1 MIDSHAPILPARPS
15 ETPHLI
21 TRAHQLAERGRRRS
35 TRLAKVTRYA
45 FDADRAALV
54 ATWATGRGDLAQ
66 TVATL
71 PPQVT
76 TDQATDLASNLTTL
90 SRFQWRTYTHPAS
103 AAGDPDV
110 PNSEAWRRAE
120 ERRNF
125 KEVEAGLRSP
135 NLPTDEGLLVSYSGV
150 VESAHR
156 IGRTLHDIDDD
167 ALRETVAAEV
177 RTEQEAIESAERG
190 DLSGRARQAVELS
203 RPDVSPAQV
212 HAADALLRTDPLGTI
227 ELFTELDPASASVA
241 AAHWLY
247 AAAEV
252 AGEAANVPTTDV
264 VAEADEIEALQVE
277 TPTLVLERLSAGD
290 TPTEVVLDLIAEAM
304 AVHEGRI
311 PAPWTLVARVAE
323 MEAQAHRFGV
333 DADTREAMLA
343 GFRISRLDPAR
354 PALDLLEDLLD
365 GIRGCLL
372 LYAAH
377 TDQDDAESR
386 FAEDVRLEADA
397 DPEDLL

>member
-1 MIDSHAPILPARPS
+1 M
-15 ETPHLI
+15 
-21 TRAHQLAERGRRRS
+21 
-35 TRLAKVTRYA
+35 TRYA

-125 KEVEAGLRSP
+125 KEVEAGLRNP
-135 NLPTDEGLLVSYSGV
+135 HLPTDEGLLVSYSGV

-156 IGRTLHDIDDD
+156 IGRTLHDIDHA
-167 ALRETVAAEV
+167 ALLETVAAEV

-212 HAADALLRTDPLGTI
+212 HAADALLRNDPLGSI

-252 AGEAANVPTTDV
+252 AGEAANVATTDV
-264 VAEADEIEALQVE
+264 VAEADDIEALQVE
-277 TPTLVLERLSAGD
+277 TPTLVLERLAAGD

-304 AVHEGRI
+304 AVHEGRV
-311 PAPWTLVARVAE
+311 PAPWSLVARVADI
-323 MEAQAHRFGV
+323 EAQAHRFGV
-333 DADTREAMLA
+333 DADTREAMLTS
-343 GFRISRLDPAR
+343 FRISRLDPAR

-377 TDQDDAESR
+377 TEHDDAETETR

>member
-1 MIDSHAPILPARPS
+1 M
-15 ETPHLI
+15 
-21 TRAHQLAERGRRRS
+21 
-35 TRLAKVTRYA
+35 TRYA
-45 FDADRAALV
+45 FDADRSALV
-54 ATWATGRGDLAQ
+54 AIWATGRGDVAR
-66 TVATL
+66 TVAAL

-103 AAGDPDV
+103 AVGDPDV

-125 KEVEAGLRSP
+125 KEVEAGLRTP

-150 VESAHR
+150 IESAHCV
-156 IGRTLHDIDDD
+156 GRTLHEIDDD
-167 ALRETVAAEV
+167 TLRDTVVAEV
-177 RTEQEAIESAERG
+177 GTEQEAIESAERG

-212 HAADALLRTDPLGTI
+212 HAADTLLRADPLGTI

-252 AGEAANVPTTDV
+252 AGEVASVPTTDV
-264 VAEADEIEALQVE
+264 VTEADDIEALQVE
-277 TPTLVLERLSAGD
+277 TPTLVLERLTAGE
-290 TPTEVVLDLIAEAM
+290 TPTDVVVDLIAEAM
-304 AVHEGRI
+304 AVHEGRV
-311 PAPWTLVARVAE
+311 PAPWSLVARVADI
-323 MEAQAHRFGV
+323 EAQAHKFGV
-333 DADTREAMLA
+333 DADTRDAMLA
-343 GFRISRLDPAR
+343 GFRISHLDPAR

-372 LYAAH
+372 LYTAH
-377 TDQDDAESR
+377 TDAIEPEAQ
-386 FAEDVRLEADA
+386 FAADVRLEADA

>member
-1 MIDSHAPILPARPS
+1 M
-15 ETPHLI
+15 
-21 TRAHQLAERGRRRS
+21 
-35 TRLAKVTRYA
+35 TRYA
-45 FDADRAALV
+45 FDADRNALV
-54 ATWATGRGDLAQ
+54 AIWATGRGDLST
-66 TVATL
+66 TVAQL
-71 PPQVT
+71 PPINH
-76 TDQATDLASNLTTL
+76 DQATSLASNLTTL

-125 KEVEAGLRSP
+125 KEVEAGIRTP
-135 NLPTDEGLLVSYSGV
+135 NLPTDHGLVVSYSGV

-156 IGRTLHDIDDD
+156 VGRTLHAVDDSG
-167 ALRETVAAEV
+167 LRDTIAAEV
-177 RTEQEAIESAERG
+177 RTEQAAIESAELG

-212 HAADALLRTDPLGTI
+212 QAADDLLRADPLGTV

-252 AGEAANVPTTDV
+252 AGELAGVPTADV
-264 VAEADEIEALQVE
+264 VVEADDIEALQVE
-277 TPTLVLERLSAGD
+277 TPTLVLERLISGE
-290 TPTEVVLDLIAEAM
+290 TPTEIVVDLIAEAM
-304 AVHEGRI
+304 AVSEGHV
-311 PAPWTLVARVAE
+311 PAPWAVVARVAE
-323 MEAQAHRFGV
+323 IEEQARKF
-333 DADTREAMLA
+333 DLDSASRAALLDE
-343 GFRISRLDPAR
+343 FRISRLDPTR

-372 LYAAH
+372 LYSAH
-377 TDQDDAESR
+377 TAGDDAEVEAQ
-386 FAEDVRLEADA
+386 FAADVRGEADTHS
-397 DPEDLL
+397 DQLF

>member
-1 MIDSHAPILPARPS
+1 M
-15 ETPHLI
+15 
-21 TRAHQLAERGRRRS
+21 RRHGSSRWA
-35 TRLAKVTRYA
+35 TLCGVTRYA
-45 FDADRAALV
+45 FDADRNALV
-54 ATWATGRGDLAQ
+54 AIWATGRGDLTE
-66 TVATL
+66 TVAVL
-71 PPQVT
+71 PSISP
-76 TDQATDLASNLTTL
+76 DQATGLASNLTTL

-125 KEVEAGLRSP
+125 KDVEAGIRHP
-135 NLPTDEGLLVSYSGV
+135 NLPTEQGLVVSYSGV

-156 IGRTLHDIDDD
+156 VGRTLHSIDVEH
-167 ALRETVAAEV
+167 LTETIVAEV
-177 RTEQEAIESAERG
+177 DREQRAIEYAELG

-212 HAADALLRTDPLGTI
+212 QAADQLLRADPLGSL

-252 AGEAANVPTTDV
+252 AGELAGIPTAEV
-264 VAEADEIEALQVE
+264 VVEADELEALQVD
-277 TPTLVLERLSAGD
+277 TPTMVLERLVAGE
-290 TPTEVVLDLIAEAM
+290 TPTEVVADLIAEAM
-304 AVHEGRI
+304 AVSEGHV
-311 PAPWTLVARVAE
+311 PAPWAVVARVAE
-323 MEAQAHRFGV
+323 IEEQARKYEV
-333 DADTREAMLA
+333 DSATRAALLA
-343 GFRISRLDPAR
+343 EFRISRLDPVR

-372 LYAAH
+372 LYTAH
-377 TDQDDAESR
+377 SAGDDADLEEQ
-386 FAEDVRLEADA
+386 FADDVRAEADA
-397 DPEDLL
+397 HPDQLF

>member
-1 MIDSHAPILPARPS
+1 M
-15 ETPHLI
+15 
-21 TRAHQLAERGRRRS
+21 
-35 TRLAKVTRYA
+35 TRYA
-45 FDADRAALV
+45 FDADRTALV

-66 TVATL
+66 SVATL

-125 KEVEAGLRSP
+125 KEVEGALRTP
-135 NLPTDEGLLVSYSGV
+135 NLPTEEGLLVSYSGV
-150 VESAHR
+150 VESAHCV
-156 IGRTLHDIDDD
+156 GRTLHEIGAD
-167 ALRETVAAEV
+167 ALRDTVLAEV
-177 RTEQEAIESAERG
+177 RTEQVAIESAERG

-212 HAADALLRTDPLGTI
+212 HAADALLRSDPLGTI

-252 AGEAANVPTTDV
+252 AGETANVPTTDV
-264 VAEADEIEALQVE
+264 VAEADDIEALQVE
-277 TPTLVLERLSAGD
+277 TPTLVLERLCAGE
-290 TPTEVVLDLIAEAM
+290 TPTDVVVDLIAEAM
-304 AVHEGRI
+304 AVHEGRV
-311 PAPWTLVARVAE
+311 PTPWGLVARVADI
-323 MEAQAHRFGV
+323 EAQAHKFGV
-333 DADTREAMLA
+333 DADTRDAMLA

-365 GIRGCLL
+365 GIRGCQL

-377 TDQDDAESR
+377 TEEADPESQ
-386 FAEDVRLEADA
+386 FAADVRLEADA

>member
-1 MIDSHAPILPARPS
+1 M
-15 ETPHLI
+15 
-21 TRAHQLAERGRRRS
+21 
-35 TRLAKVTRYA
+35 TRYA
-45 FDADRAALV
+45 FDADRNALV
-54 ATWATGRGDLAQ
+54 AIWATGRGDLAT
-66 TVATL
+66 TVAQL
-71 PPQVT
+71 PPINP
-76 TDQATDLASNLTTL
+76 DQATSLASNLTTL

-125 KEVEAGLRSP
+125 KEVEAGIRTP
-135 NLPTDEGLLVSYSGV
+135 NLPTEHGLIVSYSGV

-156 IGRTLHDIDDD
+156 VGRTLHGIDDS
-167 ALRETVAAEV
+167 ALRDTIAAEV
-177 RTEQEAIESAERG
+177 RTEQAAIESAELG

-212 HAADALLRTDPLGTI
+212 QAADELLRADPLGTI

-252 AGEAANVPTTDV
+252 AGELAGVATADV
-264 VAEADEIEALQVE
+264 VVEADDIEALQVE
-277 TPTLVLERLSAGD
+277 TPTLVLERLTAGE
-290 TPTEVVLDLIAEAM
+290 TPTEIVVDLIAEAM
-304 AVHEGRI
+304 AVSEGHV
-311 PAPWTLVARVAE
+311 PAPWAVVARVAE
-323 MEAQAHRFGV
+323 IEEQARKFDLDG
-333 DADTREAMLA
+333 ATRSALLDE
-343 GFRISRLDPAR
+343 FRISRLDPTR

-377 TDQDDAESR
+377 AAGADAQVEAQ
-386 FAEDVRLEADA
+386 FAADVRGEADTHS
-397 DPEDLL
+397 DQLF